1 MFGIPFKKKQLFKA
15 NTVMKAIAVKG
26 EVRSEVGKKST
37 KAARVAGLIP
47 CVLYGNDTVVHFTTT
62 QNDVKQLIYTPDFKL
77 ADIEV
82 GGKHYRCI
90 LKDLQF
96 HATRENVLHIDFLHL
111 ADGNS
116 LKVEVPVR
124 FKGTAAG
131 VKAGGKLLQ
140 KVRKVKIK
148 TTPEKLVDELLLDI
162 THLELGQSI
171 RVRDIKATDGVE
183 ILSSP
188 GIPVATIEIPRALR
202 SAAQAAEKATTGKK
216 K

>member
-1 MFGIPFKKKQLFKA
+1 
-15 NTVMKAIAVKG
+15 MKAIAVKG
-26 EVRSEVGKKST
+26 EVRQDLGKKST
-37 KAARVAGLIP
+37 KAARIAGLIP
-47 CVLYGNDTVVHFTTT
+47 CVLYGGDTVIHFTTT
-62 QNDVKQLIYTPDFKL
+62 KNDVKQLIYTPDFKL

-82 GGKHYRCI
+82 EGKHYQCI

-96 HATRENVLHIDFLHL
+96 HATRENVLHIDFLRL
-111 ADGNS
+111 NEGNTI
-116 LKVEVPVR
+116 KVEVPVR

-148 TTPEKLVDELLLDI
+148 TTPDKMVDELLLDI
-162 THLELGQSI
+162 SHMELGQSI
-171 RVRDIKATDGVE
+171 RVRDIKAGEGIE

-202 SAAQAAEKATTGKK
+202 SATMAAEKATGGGKK

>member
-1 MFGIPFKKKQLFKA
+1 
-15 NTVMKAIAVKG
+15 MKSIAVKG
-26 EVRSEVGKKST
+26 EIRNDLGKKAT
-37 KAARVAGLIP
+37 KAVRVAGLIP
-47 CVLYGNDTVVHFTTT
+47 CVLYGADTVLHFTTT
-62 QNDVKQLIYTPDFKL
+62 KNDVKHLIYTPDFKL

-82 GGKHYRCI
+82 DGKHYRCI
-90 LKDLQF
+90 LKDMQF
-96 HATRENVLHIDFLHL
+96 HSTSEEVLHMDFLHL
-111 ADGNS
+111 ADGNTI
-116 LKVEVPVR
+116 KVDVPVR
-124 FKGTAAG
+124 FRGTSSG

-162 THLELGQSI
+162 AHLELGQSI
-171 RVRDIKATDGVE
+171 RVRDIKATEGIE

-202 SAAQAAEKATTGKK
+202 SAAQAAEKTAGKK